1 MKDLMDLLDIEYQGR
16 KVPVA
21 RNEFDE
27 PQEPPFIVYISE
39 SPDLFGAENIVY
51 YKSNRFRVEL
61 YTNKKEGTLEEMLED
76 LFTAN
81 ELYYEKD
88 GDVKVSSENLW
99 LTTFYV

>member
-39 SPDLFGAENIVY
+39 SPDLFGAENSFY

-88 GDVKVSSENLW
+88 GDIKVSSENLW
-99 LTTFYV
+99 LTAFYV